1 MATIRDLLNQ
11 VWSEFRKVGISYD
24 LAIIEHIAAFLL
36 EISQLEISDEQ
47 LQPQKLIES
56 NLNNEEVK
64 KRIIDA
70 ANLAGGTEKLLDRH
84 IIFYLSNM
92 LAGGAYPTP
101 RHIVKTMIYLT
112 EIEPNHSLA
121 DFTCGSGG
129 LLVNHPH
136 KRQAFTLGT
145 DISLEWAKIS
155 YANIKLHKLTA
166 TILHQNAFL
175 NDEEIDKI
183 CFDRILM
190 NPPFGGKIDVKLAET
205 TLKQKEK
212 VGSRSET
219 ALLALAMKKLSINGR
234 AGVLVPSGLLFSNSK
249 AERNI
254 KNQLVNENFLEAVIS
269 FPKDAFQPYS
279 PLQTHLLL
287 FSKVETSEQD
297 LTWFFQVE
305 QDGYPAGKG
314 RDLTQDELPNPSDIP
329 FIEAVWTKRNS
340 DFDYFLPHETNQ
352 QIGIKKIISSDNR
365 QGIICQGI
373 ENKLESIKYLAPDP
387 DPKKNRKYPRLVMEL
402 SADNLQQRLTI
413 EIPLEIEQH
422 SSETTDFNLLS
433 HSVQAVSLAF
443 PIANQLTGINK
454 TRLLGVA
461 VPKASIYEEMY
472 DLRPETYIKSQIE
485 ASSIDSPTTLLVDI
499 YERQKQLAQRID
511 SLFGHLESP
520 PIAKQKLPSPLKEE
534 IQPFGNLNQE
544 QIKIWE
550 TVRARVELTNNEI
563 DNYET
568 AGLFTIEELFTDNTD
583 ELKEVTRSTIHLLE
597 SMGVIVPVTITDP
610 KTDKPLLF
618 YRRVTQR
625 DIWQESNPLNSGE
638 ESK

>member
-47 LQPQKLIES
+47 LQPQKLTES
-56 NLNNEEVK
+56 NLNNEEIK
-64 KRIIDA
+64 QRIIEA
-70 ANLAGGTEKLLDRH
+70 ANLAGGAEKLLDRH
-84 IIFYLSNM
+84 IIFYLSTM

-101 RHIVKTMIYLT
+101 RHIVKTMIYFT
-112 EIEPNHSLA
+112 KIEPNHSLA

-136 KRQAFTLGT
+136 KRQGFTLGI

-175 NDEEIDKI
+175 HDEEIDKI

-190 NPPFGGKIDVKLAET
+190 NPPFGGRIDVKLAET

-219 ALLALAMKKLSINGR
+219 ALLALAMKKLAINGR

-314 RDLTQDELPNPSDIP
+314 RDLTQDEPPNPSDIP
-329 FIEAVWTKRNS
+329 FIEAVWTKRDS

-373 ENKLESIKYLAPDP
+373 ENNLESIKYLPSDP

-402 SADNLQQRLTI
+402 SADTLQQRITI

-422 SSETTDFNLLS
+422 SNETKDFNLLS
-433 HSVQAVSLAF
+433 HSVQAVSLVF
-443 PIANQLTGINK
+443 PIPNQLTGINK

-461 VPKASIYEEMY
+461 VRKAAIHEELY

-568 AGLFTIEELFTDNTD
+568 AGLFTIEELFSDNTD
-583 ELKEVTRSTIHLLE
+583 ELKDVTRSTIRLLE